1 VGLTSPALLAL
12 LAVTTGALLAAVL
25 WWWPRLA
32 ARGVRPVLTRIAA
45 LLALQVSVLGLLF
58 VTVNRSAEFYASWSD
73 LLGVPSGGGSV
84 VAGRYDTGQD
94 GSIQAA
100 APVTVTGRSAV
111 PVPGR
116 PRVPEGLLQ
125 TVRFHGQLSGLSVP
139 GYVYVPPGYGGTSAS
154 ARRLPVAVAISDQA
168 AQAGATYSAGR
179 LAATAARQ
187 MAAGK
192 LPPLIL
198 VVLPAQIGQ
207 GDQGCVDVPGGPQAA
222 LFLSEDLPQAMT
234 SAYPVLAPAARRWAL
249 IGDSS
254 GGYCAL
260 QIAMTSSETFAAA
273 AVPPA
278 GYTGP
283 PGGDVSGGSPEI
295 RTQDNLAW
303 LLGHQPMQPISVLFT
318 GPGRAQ
324 PFLSQ
329 ARPPMHAGQTGLA
342 TGKWPLARVLDWVG
356 GTVSPHPAE
365 RS

>member
-1 VGLTSPALLAL
+1 MGLTSPALLTV
-12 LAVTTGALLAAVL
+12 LAVTAGVLLAAVL
-25 WWWPRLA
+25 WWWPKLA
-32 ARGVRPVLTRIAA
+32 ARGIRPVLMRIVV
-45 LLALQVSVLGLLF
+45 LLALQVSVLSLIF
-58 VTVNRSAEFYASWSD
+58 VVVNRAAEFYASWSD
-73 LLGVPSGGGSV
+73 LLGVQSGGGAV
-84 VAGRYDTGQD
+84 IAGRYDTGQD

-100 APVTVTGRSAV
+100 APLTLAGSAPV
-111 PVPGR
+111 PVPGW

-139 GYVYVPPGYGGTSAS
+139 GYVYVPAGYGGTAAS
-154 ARRLPVAVAISDQA
+154 VRRLPVAVAISDQA
-168 AQAGATYSAGR
+168 ARAGDAYSAGR

-187 MAAGK
+187 MAAGN

-198 VVLPAQIGQ
+198 VVLPAHIGQ
-207 GDQGCVDVPGGPQAA
+207 DDQGCLDVPGGSQAA
-222 LFLSEDLPQAMT
+222 LFLTEDLPQAMN
-234 SAYPVLAPAARRWAL
+234 SAYPVLAPASRRWAL
-249 IGDSS
+249 MGDSS

-260 QIAMTSSETFAAA
+260 QLAMTNSETFSAA
-273 AVPPA
+273 AVPPG

-283 PGGDVSGGSPEI
+283 PGGDVSGRSPEI

-329 ARPPMHAGQTGLA
+329 ARPPMRAGQVGLA

-356 GTVSPHPAE
+356 GAVNPHPAA